1 MADALIVVTDKK
13 EPYWVTYVRRRIA
26 NKKNF
31 ICLLY
36 GATGSGKSWTA
47 LSIAHQ
53 LNPDFNPNRIIFG
66 LKGLMELINSE
77 DKFPEGTC
85 FVWDEF
91 QIGASNRDWQS
102 LANKLLNQLLSTFRH
117 KRYILLITCPYADF
131 LDSHARKL
139 LHAEFEITGIDY
151 AQGKTKV
158 KPMLLQYNSRMRKW
172 YYKYLRVATG
182 RGASPVKLWKVG
194 KAPQWLLEEYEIK
207 KTSFTAKL
215 NQSIEDQLDKLE
227 EKAMPK
233 TKQMTAKQKQVVELM
248 SQYDNAE
255 RVATML
261 GVSLNSIYFHLSQAR
276 KKGFTPK
283 NYKGDVENDGN

>member
-1 MADALIVVTDKK
+1 MADALIVVTEKK
-13 EPYWVTYVRRRIA
+13 EPYWITYIKRRIA

-31 ICLLY
+31 LCLLY

-53 LNPDFNPNRIIFG
+53 LNPDFNPTRIIFG
-66 LKGLMELINSE
+66 LKGLMELINSS
-77 DKFPEGTC
+77 DQFPEGTC

-91 QIGASNRDWQS
+91 QIGAGNREWQS

-151 AQGKTKV
+151 NESKTKV

-182 RGASPVKLWKVG
+182 RGASPVKLWRVG
-194 KAPQWLLEEYEIK
+194 KAPKWLIEEYELK
-207 KTSFTAKL
+207 KTAFTSKL
-215 NQSIEDQLDKLE
+215 NKSIEEQLDRLE
-227 EKAMPK
+227 EKAKPK
-233 TKQMTAKQKQVVELM
+233 GKQMTAKQKQVVELM
-248 SQYDNAE
+248 SIYDNAE
-255 RVATML
+255 KVATE
-261 GVSLNSIYFHLSQAR
+261 LNISSNSVYFHLSQAR

-283 NYKGDVENDGN
+283 NNRGESEKNG

>member
-1 MADALIVVTDKK
+1 MADALIVVTEKK
-13 EPYWVTYVRRRIA
+13 EPYWITYIRRRIA

-31 ICLLY
+31 LCLIY

-66 LKGLMELINSE
+66 LKGLMELINSKE
-77 DKFPEGTC
+77 SFPEGTC

-91 QIGASNRDWQS
+91 QIGAGNREWQS

-139 LHAEFEITGIDY
+139 LHCEMEITGIDY
-151 AQGKTKV
+151 NESKTKV
-158 KPMLLQYNSRMRKW
+158 KPMLLQYNSRMKKW

-182 RGASPVKLWKVG
+182 KGAAPVRLWRVG
-194 KAPQWLLEEYEIK
+194 KAPQWLIEEYELK
-207 KTSFTAKL
+207 KTSFTSKL
-215 NQSIEDQLDKLE
+215 NKSIEEQLDKLE
-227 EKAMPK
+227 QKALPK
-233 TKQMTAKQKQVVELM
+233 TKEMTDKQKQVVELM

-255 RVATML
+255 RVAADIGISM
-261 GVSLNSIYFHLSQAR
+261 NSVYFHLSQAR